1 MKKKS
6 VFATAA
12 MLLTAAIPTIAL
24 AFPPNPAFQG
34 RVLGITMNSAQVLV
48 QVEGGV
54 RGPCTGSYANY
65 NLTFDFADAESQN
78 KLNLIRDAFLS
89 GKTIAGHVKGCGSS
103 NLNRLDGLAIGA

>member
-12 MLLTAAIPTIAL
+12 MLLTAAVPTIAL

-34 RVLGITMNSAQVLV
+34 RVLGIAMNSGQVLV
-48 QVEGGV
+48 QGAV